1 MLRTIKKLSLTTAA
15 ILAVST
21 SSIAMADNHGMH
33 KSKMDAS
40 NDAMV
45 KAKSTSKTI
54 TTAPAPTSIMMYDL
68 NGDGM
73 LSRVE
78 IGNKLFYQFDTDGNE
93 SLDNIEWNKNMTIT
107 MAPVEKITVTKMD
120 VDGDGVDE
128 QETVDVE
135 VMMKATGLERF
146 DNDGNGL
153 SPREFTGKSV
163 LQLDLDKSGLIE
175 MREWRKAYMDM
186 DAPLNA
192 NNAIYN
198 NGD

>member
-1 MLRTIKKLSLTTAA
+1 
-15 ILAVST
+15 
-21 SSIAMADNHGMH
+21 MH

-198 NGD
+198 NGE